1 MAFIII
7 DLEFNNLSEI
17 HKYYPNIYKDIPNLK
32 ELDLINEIIEI
43 GAIKVDMYMKP
54 LEELKVY
61 IKPSVIPVVNPK
73 ILSITNIKHEELENG
88 VSFNEGLDMLK
99 NMVDKGD
106 IICSWAK
113 DDIAEIIRNANHHG
127 YSDLSW
133 IERYLDIQEYTTKI
147 LGKKNILSLKNALQQ
162 LKIKVDESKLHDALN
177 DSRYTLSVFK
187 NIYNARAVKQFIVS
201 DIFDMPA
208 LEIKSLQNFKLD
220 YSKINPICPKCKR
233 NIELD
238 YNFTNLGWRFVAIG
252 TCPKCNSRILEEV
265 IVKKSLSGE
274 MIYREVYNII
284 DEIEFLKYENRI
296 IKKNSNV

>member
-1 MAFIII
+1 MLPLLAAKVRTFDSIIYI
-7 DLEFNNLSEI
+7 M
-17 HKYYPNIYKDIPNLK
+17 LK
-32 ELDLINEIIEI
+32 KFLPQSLCR
-43 GAIKVDMYMKP
+43 
-54 LEELKVY
+54 
-61 IKPSVIPVVNPK
+61 
-73 ILSITNIKHEELENG
+73 LSITNIKKEELENG

-274 MIYREVYNII
+274 MIYREVYSII

>member
-1 MAFIII
+1 MA
-7 DLEFNNLSEI
+7 N
-17 HKYYPNIYKDIPNLK
+17 
-32 ELDLINEIIEI
+32 
-43 GAIKVDMYMKP
+43 
-54 LEELKVY
+54 
-61 IKPSVIPVVNPK
+61 VV
-73 ILSITNIKHEELENG
+73 
-88 VSFNEGLDMLK
+88 
-99 NMVDKGD
+99 VDKGD

-274 MIYREVYNII
+274 MIYREVYSII

>member
-17 HKYYPNIYKDIPNLK
+17 HKYYPNIYKDMPNLK

-54 LEELKVY
+54 LEHLK
-61 IKPSVIPVVNPK
+61 VNPK
-73 ILSITNIKHEELENG
+73 ILSITNIKKEELENG

-99 NMVDKGD
+99 KMVGKGD
-106 IICSWAK
+106 VICSWAK

-177 DSRYTLSVFK
+177 DSIYTLSVFK
-187 NIYNARAVKQFIVS
+187 NIYNARAV
-201 DIFDMPA
+201 
-208 LEIKSLQNFKLD
+208 
-220 YSKINPICPKCKR
+220 

-252 TCPKCNSRILEEV
+252 TCSKCNSRILEEV

-274 MIYREVYNII
+274 MIYREVYSII
-284 DEIEFLKYENRI
+284 DEIEFLKYENRL
-296 IKKNSNV
+296 IKKNASV

>member
-113 DDIAEIIRNANHHG
+113 DDIGTWGFDRFRRSLCKSVRAWI
-127 YSDLSW
+127 DLCLCHEDSSVP
-133 IERYLDIQEYTTKI
+133 
-147 LGKKNILSLKNALQQ
+147 SL
-162 LKIKVDESKLHDALN
+162 
-177 DSRYTLSVFK
+177 
-187 NIYNARAVKQFIVS
+187 VS
-201 DIFDMPA
+201 DSIL
-208 LEIKSLQNFKLD
+208 LEIAGILKDMNQGFDEAADGEDLD
-220 YSKINPICPKCKR
+220 S
-233 NIELD
+233 
-238 YNFTNLGWRFVAIG
+238 
-252 TCPKCNSRILEEV
+252 EEV
-265 IVKKSLSGE
+265 ETVGQIL
-274 MIYREVYNII
+274 RELVR
-284 DEIEFLKYENRI
+284 FLDVP
-296 IKKNSNV
+296 S

>member
-113 DDIAEIIRNANHHG
+113 ADIAEIIRNANHHG

-162 LKIKVDESKLHDALN
+162 LKIKVDESKLHDALMI
-177 DSRYTLSVFK
+177 L
-187 NIYNARAVKQFIVS
+187 
-201 DIFDMPA
+201 DIH
-208 LEIKSLQNFKLD
+208 
-220 YSKINPICPKCKR
+220 
-233 NIELD
+233 
-238 YNFTNLGWRFVAIG
+238 
-252 TCPKCNSRILEEV
+252 
-265 IVKKSLSGE
+265 
-274 MIYREVYNII
+274 
-284 DEIEFLKYENRI
+284 
-296 IKKNSNV
+296 

>member
-1 MAFIII
+1 M
-7 DLEFNNLSEI
+7 
-17 HKYYPNIYKDIPNLK
+17 PNLK

-54 LEELKVY
+54 LEHLKVY

-73 ILSITNIKHEELENG
+73 ILSITNIKKEELESG

-99 NMVDKGD
+99 KMVGKGD
-106 IICSWAK
+106 VICSWAK

-177 DSRYTLSVFK
+177 DSIYTLSVFK
-187 NIYNARAVKQFIVS
+187 NIYNARAVKQFIVK

-220 YSKINPICPKCKR
+220 YSKINPVCPRCKR

-252 TCPKCNSRILEEV
+252 TCSKCNSRILEEV

-274 MIYREVYNII
+274 MIYREVYSII
-284 DEIEFLKYENRI
+284 DEIEFLKYENRL
-296 IKKNSNV
+296 IKKNASVQIYI

>member
-1 MAFIII
+1 MV
-7 DLEFNNLSEI
+7 LVLM
-17 HKYYPNIYKDIPNLK
+17 KG
-32 ELDLINEIIEI
+32 LIC
-43 GAIKVDMYMKP
+43 
-54 LEELKVY
+54 L
-61 IKPSVIPVVNPK
+61 
-73 ILSITNIKHEELENG
+73 
-88 VSFNEGLDMLK
+88 

-274 MIYREVYNII
+274 MIYREVYSII

>member
-106 IICSWAK
+106 IIASA
-113 DDIAEIIRNANHHG
+113 
-127 YSDLSW
+127 
-133 IERYLDIQEYTTKI
+133 
-147 LGKKNILSLKNALQQ
+147 LGVAF
-162 LKIKVDESKLHDALN
+162 E
-177 DSRYTLSVFK
+177 
-187 NIYNARAVKQFIVS
+187 AV
-201 DIFDMPA
+201 
-208 LEIKSLQNFKLD
+208 QN
-220 YSKINPICPKCKR
+220 
-233 NIELD
+233 
-238 YNFTNLGWRFVAIG
+238 
-252 TCPKCNSRILEEV
+252 
-265 IVKKSLSGE
+265 SGE
-274 MIYREVYNII
+274 ILVCQAALLFVHEQDADVVSTVGLHGAGRHVWYIAHPAGRLPNTGAGGFGDIGLAVERLAHGGDRDSALPCQI
-284 DEIEFLKYENRI
+284 FQG
-296 IKKNSNV
+296 